1 MNTQHRLEACRHH
14 LLLEAGIST
23 VESVVSWADSYIS
36 SVGYHDAVADI
47 AIGAGSEKDVLA
59 GLGRISATVDRW
71 DALRAAS
78 STLAGHLESKPNSTE
93 MITRLLE
100 EVWISSSYDEPE
112 DFYFVVGCHD
122 DFCLIR
128 DGLYGSVTRF
138 RRGLVKAL
146 RNVSN

>member
-1 MNTQHRLEACRHH
+1 M
-14 LLLEAGIST
+14 
-23 VESVVSWADSYIS
+23 ESVVSWADLYIA

-47 AIGAGSEKDVLA
+47 AIGVGSEKDVLA

-78 STLAGHLESKPNSTE
+78 STLADHLESNPSSTE

-112 DFYFVVGCHD
+112 DFDFVVGCYD

-128 DGLYGSVTRF
+128 DGLFGSITSF
-138 RRGLVKAL
+138 RRRLVKSL
-146 RNVSN
+146 RKVSK